1 VPDVPQPASPTTG
14 SEVAVR
20 QLDLVVTH
28 STDGA
33 THSYYFELDK
43 ADTFDSPAK
52 RISGE
57 ILEGADTTAWHVS
70 GLDDNTWYFW
80 RVKAGNGPA
89 ESGWVQNTFFVN
101 TANEAPL
108 SPTLRNPGRQAW
120 VGTLTP
126 SLDLNPGIDP
136 DVDNLSYRFE
146 IYSDEALTA
155 LIEQGVSATAQ
166 WMIPAELAD
175 KTRYFWRAQAEDAHS
190 LPGSWMETASFFVKY
205 RGPVEPPAEITVKV
219 STRLGSELYGL
230 RIYAFTE
237 LGAYTGKSA
246 YTDGTGTALFDP
258 ADFTDGRYKF
268 RVDYLSGHFWSDAI
282 QLPGTYRADVVI
294 SEETAEVIVNTGAGS
309 LQGVK
314 VYLFSASGAYLGL
327 NQKTDE
333 TGQVTFQLP
342 TGLSFKFRADILGGK
357 YWSDDTT
364 LTTGGATTVDLEA
377 GGGIFQLALQEE
389 PDVPLAGIKVYL
401 FSQSGSYL
409 GLNQVSDPLGHVAF
423 IVPEGTYKVRSD
435 FLGYQFWS
443 PETHV
448 TIDTNIDF
456 TIAHQDAIVTLD
468 DGTSEISEPLAGIK
482 VYLFT
487 PSGSYLGKNR
497 ITDENGQARFHL
509 PRQPYK
515 IRADF
520 LGQQYWSDVFTWTD
534 PTVTIPMADVEI
546 IVTGG
551 GFPVDD
557 QPVYAFSASGS
568 YLGIR
573 QTTDSDGKVF
583 FRLPQGEYKFRA
595 DYQGSRYWSGMEAVT
610 AGQLNIATIST
621 GGGSFAVSILKGDA
635 TPLTGVKCYVFSADD
650 AYLGMYGATDD
661 NGQIFFDLADGNY
674 KFRLDYLGTRFWSDE
689 ASVPQ
694 VLSTDMAI
702 DHETAEITVTTGT
715 GAVEG
720 VKVYLFSASGTY
732 LGRYKETDTAGIV
745 FFDLPVGSDYQFR
758 ADILGNRYW
767 SDVLKVSDGV
777 TNAVLI
783 DAGGGLLQM
792 TVQKDDDLPM
802 PGIKVYLFNADGTYL
817 GRSAT
822 TDASG
827 QVEFSVPEDLFKL
840 RVDYLGYQFWSEEV
854 PVAEDILIEMPIIH
868 RQVEITVQGSFQG
881 LPAPIEGIK
890 VYLFSPT
897 DTYLGQHQ
905 VTAGNG
911 RVAFSLPDH
920 DYHVRVDYLGHQFWS
935 GDFRSQDTTVTV
947 NQGMAEIQ
955 ARRSAND
962 VAGAKVYLFSEGGS
976 YLGWNETTNASGR
989 AEFILPDRAFKF
1001 RLDENGE
1008 QHWTPLI
1015 QIHAGE
1021 VSTVEVDMDQ

>member
-1 VPDVPQPASPTTG
+1 
-14 SEVAVR
+14 
-20 QLDLVVTH
+20 
-28 STDGA
+28 
-33 THSYYFELDK
+33 
-43 ADTFDSPAK
+43 
-52 RISGE
+52 
-57 ILEGADTTAWHVS
+57 
-70 GLDDNTWYFW
+70 
-80 RVKAGNGPA
+80 
-89 ESGWVQNTFFVN
+89 
-101 TANEAPL
+101 
-108 SPTLRNPGRQAW
+108 
-120 VGTLTP
+120 
-126 SLDLNPGIDP
+126 
-136 DVDNLSYRFE
+136 
-146 IYSDEALTA
+146 
-155 LIEQGVSATAQ
+155 
-166 WMIPAELAD
+166 
-175 KTRYFWRAQAEDAHS
+175 
-190 LPGSWMETASFFVKY
+190 
-205 RGPVEPPAEITVKV
+205 
-219 STRLGSELYGL
+219 
-230 RIYAFTE
+230 
-237 LGAYTGKSA
+237 
-246 YTDGTGTALFDP
+246 
-258 ADFTDGRYKF
+258 
-268 RVDYLSGHFWSDAI
+268 
-282 QLPGTYRADVVI
+282 
-294 SEETAEVIVNTGAGS
+294 
-309 LQGVK
+309 
-314 VYLFSASGAYLGL
+314 
-327 NQKTDE
+327 
-333 TGQVTFQLP
+333 
-342 TGLSFKFRADILGGK
+342 
-357 YWSDDTT
+357 
-364 LTTGGATTVDLEA
+364 
-377 GGGIFQLALQEE
+377 
-389 PDVPLAGIKVYL
+389 
-401 FSQSGSYL
+401 
-409 GLNQVSDPLGHVAF
+409 
-423 IVPEGTYKVRSD
+423 
-435 FLGYQFWS
+435 
-443 PETHV
+443 
-448 TIDTNIDF
+448 
-456 TIAHQDAIVTLD
+456 
-468 DGTSEISEPLAGIK
+468 
-482 VYLFT
+482 
-487 PSGSYLGKNR
+487 
-497 ITDENGQARFHL
+497 
-509 PRQPYK
+509 
-515 IRADF
+515 
-520 LGQQYWSDVFTWTD
+520 
-534 PTVTIPMADVEI
+534 
-546 IVTGG
+546 
-551 GFPVDD
+551 
-557 QPVYAFSASGS
+557 
-568 YLGIR
+568 
-573 QTTDSDGKVF
+573 VF

-767 SDVLKVSDGV
+767 SDVLKVSGGV

-881 LPAPIEGIK
+881 LPVPIEGIK

-905 VTAGNG
+905 LTDGNG
-911 RVAFSLPDH
+911 RVAFSLPDN
-920 DYHVRVDYLGHQFWS
+920 DYKVRVDYLGHQFWS
-935 GDFRSQDTTVTV
+935 GDFRSQDTTVTI